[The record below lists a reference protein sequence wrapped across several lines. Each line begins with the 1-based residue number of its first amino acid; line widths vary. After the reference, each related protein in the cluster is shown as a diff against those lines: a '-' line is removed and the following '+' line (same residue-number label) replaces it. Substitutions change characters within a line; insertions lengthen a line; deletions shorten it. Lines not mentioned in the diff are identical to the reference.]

1 MNKIKLSTP
10 LKLNKDSVSKLQES
24 QMASVKG
31 GKVAGAF
38 GSSGPACTCSNGVT
52 CKPNTLEEL

>member
-31 GKVAGAF
+31 GKVTGVF
-38 GSSGPACTCSNGVT
+38 GSSGPVCTCSSGGT
-52 CKPNTLEEL
+52 CLAKVEE

>member
-24 QMASVKG
+24 QITCCRRDVRTVPPFAKG
-31 GKVAGAF
+31 
-38 GSSGPACTCSNGVT
+38 
-52 CKPNTLEEL
+52 